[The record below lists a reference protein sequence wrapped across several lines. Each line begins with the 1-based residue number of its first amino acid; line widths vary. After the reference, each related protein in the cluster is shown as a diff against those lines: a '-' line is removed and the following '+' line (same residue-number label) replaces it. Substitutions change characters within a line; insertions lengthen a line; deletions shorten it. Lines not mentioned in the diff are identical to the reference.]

1 MEQHMTQAAYEK
13 AVNLIDSA
21 NSEDP
26 NIEQAEGK
34 DWPKEL
40 LYSFRM
46 SNMLERYR
54 NDADHVV
61 KLAVR
66 GQHIQRWQSPR
77 SDYPMD
83 RQGYHKWRSD
93 LYTFHADK
101 VGHIME
107 QAGFSEEDIKRA
119 KKAVAKVGIKSNP
132 DTQLLEDVVGLVFI
146 EHYMLDFAAKHPE
159 YTEQKWIDII
169 RKTWGKMSDD
179 AHAFALAGK
188 ITLPESLT
196 PVILKAVQ
204 A

>member
-1 MEQHMTQAAYEK
+1 MTQAAYEQ

-40 LYSFRM
+40 LYSLRM

-54 NDADHVV
+54 SDADHVV
-61 KLAVR
+61 KLAIR

-77 SDYPMD
+77 SAYPMD

-93 LYTFHADK
+93 LYIFHADK
-101 VGHIME
+101 VASIMT
-107 QAGFSEEDIKRA
+107 QAGFNEQDIERA
-119 KKAVAKVGIKSNP
+119 KNAVAKVGIKSNP
-132 DTQLLEDVVGLVFI
+132 DTQLLEDVVGLVFV
-146 EHYMLDFAAKHPE
+146 EHYMLNFATKHPE

-169 RKTWGKMSDD
+169 RKTWAKMSQD
-179 AHAFALAGK
+179 AHAFVLAGK

-204 A
+204 V

>member
-1 MEQHMTQAAYEK
+1 
-13 AVNLIDSA
+13 
-21 NSEDP
+21 
-26 NIEQAEGK
+26 
-34 DWPKEL
+34 
-40 LYSFRM
+40 
-46 SNMLERYR
+46 
-54 NDADHVV
+54 
-61 KLAVR
+61 
-66 GQHIQRWQSPR
+66 
-77 SDYPMD
+77 
-83 RQGYHKWRSD
+83 
-93 LYTFHADK
+93 
-101 VGHIME
+101 ME
-107 QAGFSEEDIKRA
+107 QAGFSEEDIERA

>member
-1 MEQHMTQAAYEK
+1 MTQAAYEQ

-26 NIEQAEGK
+26 NTEQALGK

-40 LYSFRM
+40 LYGLRM
-46 SNMLERYR
+46 AEMLARYKP
-54 NDADHVV
+54 DADDVQ
-61 KLAVR
+61 KLAIR

-77 SDYPMD
+77 SAYPMD
-83 RQGYHKWRSD
+83 RQGYHRWRSD
-93 LYTFHADK
+93 LYIFHADK
-101 VGHIME
+101 VANIMM
-107 QAGFSEEDIKRA
+107 QAGFNDSDIERA

-146 EHYMLDFAAKHPE
+146 EFYMLDFAAKHSE

-169 RKTWGKMSDD
+169 RKTWNKMSAE
-179 AHAFALAGK
+179 AHEFVLAGK
-188 ITLPESLT
+188 ISLPESLT
-196 PVILKAVQ
+196 PIILKAVQ

>member
-1 MEQHMTQAAYEK
+1 MEQHMTKAAYEK

-101 VGHIME
+101 VGDIME
-107 QAGFSEEDIKRA
+107 QAGFIEEDITRA

-159 YTEQKWIDII
+159 YTEQKWVDII

>member
-1 MEQHMTQAAYEK
+1 MTQAAYEK

-93 LYTFHADK
+93 LYT
-101 VGHIME
+101 V
-107 QAGFSEEDIKRA
+107 SC
-119 KKAVAKVGIKSNP
+119 
-132 DTQLLEDVVGLVFI
+132 
-146 EHYMLDFAAKHPE
+146 
-159 YTEQKWIDII
+159 
-169 RKTWGKMSDD
+169 
-179 AHAFALAGK
+179 
-188 ITLPESLT
+188 
-196 PVILKAVQ
+196 
-204 A
+204 

>member
-1 MEQHMTQAAYEK
+1 MTQAAYEQ

-26 NIEQAEGK
+26 NIEHAEGK

-40 LYSFRM
+40 LYSLRM
-46 SNMLERYR
+46 SNMLERYKS
-54 NDADHVV
+54 DADHVI
-61 KLAVR
+61 KLAIR

-77 SDYPMD
+77 SAYPMD

-101 VGHIME
+101 VGHLMHD
-107 QAGFSEEDIKRA
+107 AGFSDADIARA
-119 KKAVAKVGIKSNP
+119 KRAVAKVGIKSNA

-159 YTEQKWIDII
+159 YSEQKWIDII
-169 RKTWGKMSDD
+169 RKTWMKMSED
-179 AHAFALAGK
+179 ARAFVLAGN
-188 ITLPESLT
+188 INLPEALT
-196 PVILKAVQ
+196 PIILKAVQ

>member
-1 MEQHMTQAAYEK
+1 MTQAAYEQ

-26 NIEQAEGK
+26 NTEQALGK

-40 LYSFRM
+40 LYGLRM
-46 SNMLERYR
+46 AEMLARYKP
-54 NDADHVV
+54 DADDVQ
-61 KLAVR
+61 KLAIR

-77 SDYPMD
+77 SAYPMD
-83 RQGYHKWRSD
+83 RQGYHRWRSD
-93 LYTFHADK
+93 LYIFHADK
-101 VGHIME
+101 VANIMM
-107 QAGFSEEDIKRA
+107 QAGFNDSDIERA

-146 EHYMLDFAAKHPE
+146 EFYMLDFAAKHPE

-169 RKTWGKMSDD
+169 RKTWNKMSAE
-179 AHAFALAGK
+179 AHKFVLAGK
-188 ITLPESLT
+188 ISLPESLT
-196 PVILKAVQ
+196 PIILKAVQ